1 MVLIMAEDRF
11 RNFKFVIWP
20 EQLPSDIWD
29 KCDEANIKLGISP
42 LHEFDRNYDG
52 DFKKPHY
59 HAVAVFPGKKTFE
72 GAKGIILNLF
82 GLAVN
87 TVFVCDDVGST
98 VRYFFHLDSP
108 KKYPYPIQGFLE
120 FGGFDV
126 NEYLHTVSDIRKA
139 DQEIKQII
147 FDYDIRYYDDLSDYV
162 SYVNQDLKFAV
173 DQRTVHWT
181 AYLKS
186 RHDKLEKG
194 IRPSPVRKIID
205 EARKGLI

>member
-1 MVLIMAEDRF
+1 MSDDRY

-20 EQLPSDIWD
+20 EQLPADIWD
-29 KCDEANIKLGISP
+29 KCDEANLKLGISP
-42 LHEFDRNYDG
+42 LHQYDRMPSG

-59 HAVAVFPGKKTFE
+59 HAVVVFPGKKTQE
-72 GAKGIILNLF
+72 GAKAIVLNLF

-108 KKYPYPIQGFLE
+108 KKFPYPIKDYLE
-120 FGGFDV
+120 FGGFDI
-126 NEYLHTVSDIRKA
+126 NEYLHTVSDIRKV
-139 DQEIKQII
+139 DIEIKQLI
-147 FDYDIRYYDDLSDYV
+147 YNMDIRYFDDLSDYV
-162 SYVNQDLKFAV
+162 TYVNQDWKFAV
-173 DQRTVHWT
+173 DQRTVFWT
-181 AYLKS
+181 AYLKA

-205 EARKGLI
+205 EARKGLT